1 MPTNLKAATKKKEVP
16 AVRSAAKRPA
26 TAKSPHRGTA
36 LRTAPKAAAARPKR
50 ESLPSVEQARR
61 GAERV
66 VGGLIRSLLAS
77 RRRHYIEGMKVEK
90 TYYAPNLYEES
101 RRTYTRYLDAEQKE
115 RILKIEPHD
124 PTTVH
129 VYTSGEGMGKNRY
142 TCGFDKKEWK
152 ISAIDVMCG
161 DCGGSG
167 ACRWCEGKGC
177 IDCQQTN
184 RCVPCSGTGWMKW
197 AK

>member
-1 MPTNLKAATKKKEVP
+1 MPTNLKVATKKKE
-16 AVRSAAKRPA
+16 AAAARSAAKRPA
-26 TAKSPHRGTA
+26 PAKAPHRGTA
-36 LRTAPKAAAARPKR
+36 LRTAPKSAARPKR
-50 ESLPSVEQARR
+50 ESLPSIEQARK
-61 GAERV
+61 GAEKV

-77 RRRHYIEGMKVEK
+77 RRRHYFEGMKVEK
-90 TYYAPNLYEES
+90 TYYAPNLYEET

-115 RILKIEPHD
+115 RILKIEPVD
-124 PTTVH
+124 PLVVH

-142 TCGFDKKEWK
+142 TCAFDRKDWK

-161 DCGGSG
+161 DCAGSG